1 MGRPKITGRDDRQLR
16 LRFDRMMSGYP
27 TPERTFHRLLL
38 HQYLHLL
45 KRFPILTKSVTSGIL
60 SGLGNVLSQVLEQRS
75 KGQSILKNLNFG
87 GPTRFGVFGLFFTGP
102 LSHYFY
108 LYLDKLIPSNVP
120 YSQIKRLLL
129 DRLMFAPAFLAL
141 FFTVITLLEGKKL
154 KALKEKMQTGYW
166 IALKMNWKVWTI
178 FQYINL
184 NYVPAQFRVLFA
196 NLVALFWYAYLASI
210 RR

>member
-1 MGRPKITGRDDRQLR
+1 
-16 LRFDRMMSGYP
+16 MMSGRSAP
-27 TPERTFHRLLL
+27 DRSFNRLLL
-38 HQYLHLL
+38 QQYLFLL
-45 KRFPILTKSVTSGIL
+45 KKYPILTKSVTSGIL
-60 SGLGNVLSQVLEQRS
+60 SGLGNVLSQIMENRRKDL
-75 KGQSILKNLNFG
+75 SITKNITFG
-87 GPTRFGVFGLFFTGP
+87 GPIRFGVFGLVFTGP

-108 LYLDKLIPSNVP
+108 LYLDKLFPSNVP

-141 FFTVITLLEGKKL
+141 FFVVISLLEGKNL
-154 KALKEKMQTGYW
+154 KALKDKMKTGYW

-178 FQYINL
+178 FQYINI
-184 NYVPAQFRVLFA
+184 NYVPVQFRVLFA